1 MSDMSFKQ
9 AKELADQL
17 ELSEITLKQVLKK
30 IDIASKNFDN
40 SLAKQENIL
49 NYVPNSDKKL
59 TYMKI
64 VVALNIGF
72 LFGLIVA
79 KYIF

>member
-9 AKELADQL
+9 AKELAEQL
-17 ELSEITLKQVLKK
+17 ELSEITLKQMLKK
-30 IDIASKNFDN
+30 IDIASENFDN
-40 SLAKQENIL
+40 SLAKQESIL

-64 VVALNIGF
+64 LVGLNVGF
-72 LFGLIVA
+72 ILGLIVA

>member
-9 AKELADQL
+9 AKELAEQL
-17 ELSEITLKQVLKK
+17 ELSEVTLKEMLNK

-40 SLAKQENIL
+40 SLKKQENVLHYI
-49 NYVPNSDKKL
+49 PNNDKKL

-64 VVALNIGF
+64 LIGVNIGF
-72 LFGLIVA
+72 ILGLVMA

>member
-17 ELSEITLKQVLKK
+17 ELSELTLKQMLKK

-49 NYVPNSDKKL
+49 NYVPQNDKKL
-59 TYMKI
+59 VILK
-64 VVALNIGF
+64 VLVGVNIGF
-72 LFGLIVA
+72 IVGLIAA

>member
-30 IDIASKNFDN
+30 IDIASRNFDN
-40 SLAKQENIL
+40 SLAQQESIL

-64 VVALNIGF
+64 IVALNVGF
-72 LFGLIVA
+72 IVGLIVS

>member
-9 AKELADQL
+9 AKELAEQL
-17 ELSEITLKQVLKK
+17 ELSEITLKEMLKK
-30 IDIASKNFDN
+30 IDMASN
-40 SLAKQENIL
+40 SFEKSLIKQESIL
-49 NYVPNSDKKL
+49 SYLPNSDKKL

-64 VVALNIGF
+64 LIGVNVGF
-72 LFGLIVA
+72 ILGLIVA

>member
-9 AKELADQL
+9 AKELANQL

-64 VVALNIGF
+64 LVALNIGF

>member
-9 AKELADQL
+9 AKELAEQL
-17 ELSEITLKQVLKK
+17 ELSEITLQHMLKK
-30 IDIASKNFDN
+30 IDIASENFDN
-40 SLAKQENIL
+40 SLAKQESIL

-59 TYMKI
+59 TFLKI
-64 VVALNIGF
+64 LVGLNVGF
-72 LFGLIVA
+72 ILGLIVA

>member
-9 AKELADQL
+9 AKELAEQL
-17 ELSEITLKQVLKK
+17 ELSEITLKQMAIK
-30 IDIASKNFDN
+30 IDIAAKNFDN
-40 SLAKQENIL
+40 SLAKQETIL

-59 TYMKI
+59 TFMKI
-64 VVALNIGF
+64 LVGVNVGF
-72 LFGLIVA
+72 ILGLIVA

>member
-9 AKELADQL
+9 AKELANQL

-30 IDIASKNFDN
+30 IDIASQNFDN

-59 TYMKI
+59 IYMKI

-72 LFGLIVA
+72 LVGLIVA

>member
-9 AKELADQL
+9 AKELAEQL
-17 ELSEITLKQVLKK
+17 ELSEVTLKEMLNK

-40 SLAKQENIL
+40 SLKKQENVLHYIPK
-49 NYVPNSDKKL
+49 NDKKL

-64 VVALNIGF
+64 LIGVNIGF
-72 LFGLIVA
+72 ILGLVMA

>member
-17 ELSEITLKQVLKK
+17 ELSEVTLKQVLKK